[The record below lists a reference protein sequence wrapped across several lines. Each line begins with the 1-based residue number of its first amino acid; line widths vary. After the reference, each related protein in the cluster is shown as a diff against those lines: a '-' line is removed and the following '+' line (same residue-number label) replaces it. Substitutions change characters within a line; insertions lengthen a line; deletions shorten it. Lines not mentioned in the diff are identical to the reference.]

1 MECESKRK
9 VIEMIFPDLFNEPF
23 PKMVRARQ
31 KFEVHEVTD
40 LAGEIEKQFSRP
52 EIASTIKPGQRI
64 AVLAGS
70 RGVSRYNE
78 IVKKVV
84 EEVKKRGAYPFI
96 VPAMGSHGGATPEG
110 QISVLASLGITE
122 ESMGVPILSDMNP
135 VVVGY
140 HPTGEPIYF
149 DSNAYEADAVI
160 PVNRV
165 KPHTAFR
172 AEHESGLIK
181 MLTIGAGKQKG
192 ASMLHWMG
200 PDRFGTILVDAFRVI
215 RTKVPVIFGIATVED
230 AYEHVA
236 HIEAIPVAE
245 IEQREAEL
253 LRKAW
258 AMMPR
263 ILIDE
268 FDVLII
274 DEIGKNISGDG
285 MDPNIIGRY
294 CVDWL
299 SGGPSYQRLV
309 VLGLTP
315 ETRGNALGIG
325 MADVI
330 PRHLYDIL
338 DYQQM
343 YMNAYTSKIVLGL
356 VKVPMVVENDKEAIA
371 VGLRTCLRVKPGRE
385 RVIRIK
391 NTLNLAEIQI
401 SEVLIDKA
409 RAKGIEIIGEPKDM
423 QFDEAGNLV

>member
-1 MECESKRK
+1 M
-9 VIEMIFPDLFNEPF
+9 FPDLFEEPF

-31 KFEVHEVTD
+31 KFEVHEVVD
-40 LAGEIEKQFSRP
+40 LAEEIEKQFARP
-52 EIASTIKPGQRI
+52 EIVSTIKPGQRI

-70 RGVSRYNE
+70 RGVARYSE
-78 IVKKVV
+78 IIKKVV
-84 EEVKKRGAYPFI
+84 VEIKKRGASPFI
-96 VPAMGSHGGATPEG
+96 VPAMGSHGGATAEG
-110 QISVLASLGITE
+110 QINVLASLGITE
-122 ESMGVPILSDMNP
+122 ESMGVPILSDMDP
-135 VVVGY
+135 VIIGH

-149 DSNAYEADAVI
+149 DRNACKADAVI
-160 PVNRV
+160 PVNRI

-215 RTKVPVIFGIATVED
+215 CSKVPVIFGVATVED
-230 AYEHVA
+230 AHEHVA

-245 IEQREAEL
+245 IERREAEL
-253 LRKAW
+253 LREAR

-268 FDVLII
+268 FDVLIV
-274 DEIGKNISGDG
+274 DQIGKNISGDG
-285 MDPNIIGRY
+285 MDPNITGRY

-315 ETRGNALGIG
+315 ETHGNAIGIG

-330 PRHLYDIL
+330 PRHLYEIL
-338 DYQQM
+338 DYHQM

-356 VKVPMVVENDKEAIA
+356 VKVPMVVENDREAIA
-371 VGLRTCLRVKPGRE
+371 VGLRTCLRTKPGRE

-391 NTLNLAEIQI
+391 NTLHLAEIQI
-401 SEVLIDKA
+401 SEALIDEA
-409 RAKGIEIIGEPKDM
+409 RARGIEIVGEPAAM
-423 QFDEAGNLV
+423 RFDEAGNLVQT